1 MGSLEKEIEESL
13 GIVATKRYDEEN
25 GLVSISGWREHLS
38 SETPILF
45 TVQDKTSQ
53 IKWTRLVEHLSKRNT
68 LKVKIPRSAVLHEIV
83 VTAELLRENDSC
95 SKGAK
100 RLKRFTVES
109 TGSCVAIATPENSQ
123 MELLVLL
130 WQSMSTSNS
139 KNGRLT

>member
-45 TVQDKTSQ
+45 TVLDKTSQ

-83 VTAELLRENDSC
+83 TTAELLREDSRA
-95 SKGAK
+95 KGVN
-100 RLKRFTVES
+100 RLRRFAVES
-109 TGSCVAIATPENSQ
+109 TCSCVAIATPENSQ
-123 MELLVLL
+123 VELLVLL
-130 WQSMSTSNS
+130 WQSMSTSDS
-139 KNGRLT
+139 QNGGLA